1 MAMSILSFLSFVP
14 FRLGRNKPS
23 ANVAKQRLQRV
34 LAAEHS
40 PRSAQR
46 PDYFPALQR
55 EMAGVVSKYAKVQ
68 NIRLRLERERDS
80 EVIRVKIELR
90 QARV

>member
-1 MAMSILSFLSFVP
+1 MSLLSFLSFLP
-14 FRLGRNKPS
+14 LRFGRNKAS

-34 LAAEHS
+34 LATERS
-40 PRSAQR
+40 PRSASR

-55 EMAGVVSKYAKVQ
+55 ELAGVVSKYVKVQ
-68 NIRLRLERERDS
+68 PKDIRLRFERERDS

>member
-1 MAMSILSFLSFVP
+1 MSLLSFLSFR
-14 FRLGRNKPS
+14 FRRNKPS
-23 ANVAKQRLQRV
+23 ANLAKQRLQRV
-34 LAAEHS
+34 LNSEHS

-68 NIRLRLERERDS
+68 NIRLRLERERGS

>member
-1 MAMSILSFLSFVP
+1 MSLLSFLF
-14 FRLGRNKPS
+14 GHRNGS
-23 ANVAKQRLQRV
+23 AHVAKQRLQRV

-40 PRSAQR
+40 PRAARR

-55 EMAGVVSKYAKVQ
+55 ELLGVVAKYVKVQ
-68 NIRLRLERERDS
+68 PRDIKLRFERDR
-80 EVIRVKIELR
+80 ETDVIRVKIELR

>member
-1 MAMSILSFLSFVP
+1 MSLLLFFSFWF
-14 FRLGRNKPS
+14 GRDKPS
-23 ANVAKQRLQRV
+23 ATVAKQRLQRV
-34 LAAEHS
+34 LAAEQS

-46 PDYFPALQR
+46 PDYFPDLQR
-55 EMAGVVSKYAKVQ
+55 ELAGVVSKYAKVQ

-90 QARV
+90 QGRV

>member
-1 MAMSILSFLSFVP
+1 MSLLSFLSFR
-14 FRLGRNKPS
+14 FGRNKPS

-34 LAAEHS
+34 LATERS
-40 PRSAQR
+40 PRSAR
-46 PDYFPALQR
+46 LPDYFPALQR
-55 EMAGVVSKYAKVQ
+55 ELAGVVSKYVKVQ
-68 NIRLRLERERDS
+68 PKDIRLRFERERDS

>member
-1 MAMSILSFLSFVP
+1 MSLLSFLFGP
-14 FRLGRNKPS
+14 RNTS

-40 PRSAQR
+40 PRSARR

-55 EMAGVVSKYAKVQ
+55 ELLGVVSKYVKVQ
-68 NIRLRLERERDS
+68 PRDIKLRFERDR
-80 EVIRVKIELR
+80 ETDLIRVKIELR
-90 QARV
+90 QARG

>member
-1 MAMSILSFLSFVP
+1 MSLLSFLSFR
-14 FRLGRNKPS
+14 FRRNKPS
-23 ANVAKQRLQRV
+23 ANLAKQRLQRV
-34 LAAEHS
+34 LDGEHS

-55 EMAGVVSKYAKVQ
+55 EIAGVVSKYAKVQ

-80 EVIRVKIELR
+80 KVIRVKIELR
-90 QARV
+90 QARD